1 MNKTILNLAV
11 AASLGISAQ
20 VIAHEGGMVND
31 AYVGDSTGQV
41 VTDGSGDCV
50 RTSAWSKDKMIE
62 GCGLVVAE
70 PVAEPAPP
78 PPAPKAVSETV
89 RMSAETLFDFD
100 KDTLKPAGKIK
111 LDEFVSRLGTM
122 HSIESISIVGHT
134 DSIGTDAYNQDLSMR
149 RANSVKNYLLDKGVD
164 STVMNTSGMGE
175 SQPVAD
181 NSTNEGRA
189 QNRRVEVTL
198 KGTEVEIIR

>member
-11 AASLGISAQ
+11 AASLGFSAQ
-20 VIAHEGGMVND
+20 GFAQEGGMVND

-50 RTSAWSKDKMIE
+50 RTSSWSEDKMIE
-62 GCGLVVAE
+62 GCGLVAV
-70 PVAEPAPP
+70 VAEPAPP

-89 RMSAETLFDFD
+89 SMSAETLFDFD
-100 KDTLKPAGKIK
+100 KDTLKPAGRIK

-122 HSIESISIVGHT
+122 HSVESISVVGHT
-134 DSIGTDAYNQDLSMR
+134 DSIGTDAYNEDLSMR

-164 STVMNTSGMGE
+164 STVINTSGMGE